1 MSQFWFSRRNLNRV
15 VSNIMTLFSAID
27 EDMDEFE
34 TALSNIT
41 EADFLEKYG
50 MIMINS
56 VTDITEN
63 DQTGDTIVQTTSEG
77 TITTTFDSGV
87 STDTI
92 TTVVV
97 PTEGEY
103 KYTRTTVIS
112 STDTGDRITTNYTKS
127 AKAA

>member
-27 EDMDEFE
+27 QDMDEFE
-34 TALSNIT
+34 TALQQIT

-50 MIMINS
+50 MIMLDS